1 MPTSL
6 RSVKALLLAR
16 MACLS
21 NLDRIALDD
30 LVADAGELRAL
41 SRARLEELCG
51 RRFRSAAWEPELWWH
66 QAEAD
71 GQTLR
76 QLSIAFVSWFDPAY
90 PALLRETS
98 RPPFL
103 LYVRGRLP
111 LQDRSA
117 LAMVGTRFPT
127 GTGLELA
134 RRLAED
140 AAAAGVMVVSGLA
153 RGIDAAAHGGALAGG
168 AVAGGAPTV
177 AVLGCG
183 IDQVYPPANRSLAAR
198 IVNAGGG
205 LVSEYP
211 PGTNPARWTFPER
224 NRIIAG
230 LARATLVVE
239 APEGSGALITADFAL
254 EEGRDVF
261 VAAACLHS
269 SRGKGALALAGDGA
283 RPIDSFADIADDWL
297 AGGALAEP
305 GVAYPSSRPARSPEF
320 A

>member
-153 RGIDAAAHGGALAGG
+153 RGID
-168 AVAGGAPTV
+168 
-177 AVLGCG
+177 
-183 IDQVYPPANRSLAAR
+183 QVYPPANRSLAAR